1 MPKIG
6 IFVHFGSGLADS
18 LGALLVDWLV
28 VVARGLYFARHLF
41 TLCFTNLSIKTY
53 VNEWLEEECALCF
66 YLATADAKLPTLPI
80 ISEGNQEIQSCQ
92 FIF

>member
-1 MPKIG
+1 MKDRRKSQS
-6 IFVHFGSGLADS
+6 VHFAFIFLS
-18 LGALLVDWLV
+18 
-28 VVARGLYFARHLF
+28 
-41 TLCFTNLSIKTY
+41 FTNLLIKTY